1 METNI
6 FKALHMEQNEVVM
19 CRFLA
24 DLLDPRGWHRCGTQF
39 LESFMREFVEFSPT
53 DKECVHLERTCVMTE
68 YLIDNGRRIDIML
81 QNPMFS
87 VPIEAKINAGDQQ
100 GQCYDYS
107 PYARNA
113 KLIYLT
119 RDGRAPSEYSR
130 KAVNGEEVL
139 PEERIRRVSW
149 EKICDW
155 LETVPGTPEQIRQ
168 YTEVIRSF
176 LSKSEKQQP
185 DLDLICNML
194 KLFQIE
200 MDQALAGRYS
210 LEILEDSY
218 KSYQIWEKQ
227 NLNFCPGLNYLV
239 KSVDSILENG
249 LQMWFRIE
257 VADDGCLSA
266 GFCLVNRKEGERGT
280 KENVTDATAEAVKRV
295 GDLRF
300 ILSRDDWWFVW
311 RFSNGKQDIAHD
323 DVPNFKTMN
332 QCAMDLLD
340 PVKLKKFIKKTLQIF
355 EDQLLQYLKSLPEQ

>member
-168 YTEVIRSF
+168 YTEAIRSF

-266 GFCLVNRKEGERGT
+266 GFCLVNRKEGERGA
-280 KENVTDATAEAVKRV
+280 KEKVTDATAEAVKRV

-340 PVKLKKFIKKTLQIF
+340 PVKLKEFIKKTLQIF